1 MGLVV
6 LGFCCDW
13 FAVGLFMVGF
23 DLLGLVGGGFCATT
37 VMLLDLVIAKT
48 PSAFVCR

>member
-1 MGLVV
+1 MVLVV

-23 DLLGLVGGGFCATT
+23 DLLGLVG
-37 VMLLDLVIAKT
+37 VV
-48 PSAFVCR
+48 SARLRLCCWI